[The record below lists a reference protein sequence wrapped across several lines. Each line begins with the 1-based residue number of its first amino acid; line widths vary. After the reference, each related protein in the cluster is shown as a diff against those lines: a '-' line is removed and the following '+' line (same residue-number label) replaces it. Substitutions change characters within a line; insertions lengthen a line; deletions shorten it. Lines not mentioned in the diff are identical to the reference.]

1 MKTAFRLISPAFE
14 DDGDIP
20 ERFTQDGDDVSP
32 PLQWTGVPEGT
43 KELILI
49 CEDRDGDEG
58 VVTHWVVYG
67 ILPEETSLLPED
79 LGDHALV
86 QAETFELCQG
96 LNEWDNS
103 GWTGPPV
110 PEDRGAH
117 RYFFRL
123 HALDVELSALTPGA
137 TRAALRK
144 AAEGHILA
152 TAELVGIA

>member
-1 MKTAFRLISPAFE
+1 MAAFRLISPAFD
-14 DDGDIP
+14 DDGDLP
-20 ERFTQDGDDVSP
+20 YRFTQSGDDVSP
-32 PLQWTGVPEGT
+32 PIQWEGVPEGT
-43 KELILI
+43 KELVLV

-67 ILPEETSLLPED
+67 ILPGETTSLPED

-86 QAETFELCQG
+86 QQDTFELCQG

-103 GWTGPPV
+103 GWTGPTFDD
-110 PEDRGAH
+110 ERGPH

-123 HALDVELSALTPGA
+123 HALDVELLELPPGA
-137 TRAALRK
+137 SRGELRAAAK
-144 AAEGHILA
+144 DHILG

>member
-1 MKTAFRLISPAFE
+1 MAAFRLTSPAFDH
-14 DDGDIP
+14 DDDLPI
-20 ERFTQDGDDVSP
+20 RFTQDGDDVSP
-32 PLQWTGVPEGT
+32 PLAWEGVPDGT
-43 KELILI
+43 KELILV

-67 ILPEETSLLPED
+67 ILPSETSALPED

-86 QAETFELCQG
+86 QHDAFELCQG

-103 GWTGPPV
+103 GWTGPTPV
-110 PEDRGAH
+110 EERGTH

-123 HALDVELSALTPGA
+123 HALDIELASLPPGIS
-137 TRAALRK
+137 RAELRQ
-144 AAEGHILA
+144 AAKDHIIA